1 MLAKFHE
8 EIKALPPSFLTEYAD
23 LLELNQKDD
32 KTKLAWATK
41 LVLEEMFR
49 IWMILRQGF
58 KDSYPDKSKFE
69 DDVDKFKD
77 EILWVGQFD
86 LFIEAFKSE
95 VGGRRPN
102 K

>member
-8 EIKALPPSFLTEYAD
+8 EIKALPPSFLTEYAFI
-23 LLELNQKDD
+23 LEQNQKSDE
-32 KTKLAWATK
+32 KKLDWATK

-49 IWMILRQGF
+49 IWMLLRQGF
-58 KDSYPDKSKFE
+58 KDSYSDKSKFKA
-69 DDVDKFKD
+69 DVDKFKD

-86 LFIEAFKSE
+86 LFVEAFKSE
-95 VGGRRPN
+95 IGRRIN